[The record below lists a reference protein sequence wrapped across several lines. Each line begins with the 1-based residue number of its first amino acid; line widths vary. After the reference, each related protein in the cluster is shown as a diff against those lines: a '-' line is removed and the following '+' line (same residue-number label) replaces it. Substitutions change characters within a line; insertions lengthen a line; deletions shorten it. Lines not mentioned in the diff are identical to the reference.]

1 MAETRTGNYQQIAPL
16 SGFSLLET
24 LIAVSLLAFDHH
36 TASVAVHMM
45 ITTQDSA
52 SQSQIA
58 ARDSV
63 MRDSLAETR
72 TISLDDWAQICF

>member
-1 MAETRTGNYQQIAPL
+1 MAETRTGNRQQIASL

-24 LIAVSLLAFDHH
+24 LIAVSLLAFV
-36 TASVAVHMM
+36 ASVAVHEM

-58 ARDSV
+58 ARNSV

>member
-1 MAETRTGNYQQIAPL
+1 MAETRTGNRQQIASL

-24 LIAVSLLAFDHH
+24 LIAVSLLAFV
-36 TASVAVHMM
+36 ASVAVHMM
-45 ITTQDSA
+45 VTTQDSA
-52 SQSQIA
+52 SQSKIA